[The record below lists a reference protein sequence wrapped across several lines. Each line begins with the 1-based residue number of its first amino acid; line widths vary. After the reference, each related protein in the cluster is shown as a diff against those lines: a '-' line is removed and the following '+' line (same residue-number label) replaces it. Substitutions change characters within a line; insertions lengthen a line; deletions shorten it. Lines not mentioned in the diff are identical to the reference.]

1 MKEVQ
6 DESKIEKLLKMPS
19 HGYTSN
25 FHKREMWKEIAK
37 SFNGEFKIKFDSS
50 KTYEMHYITI
60 PHKKWEISIT
70 VSDTRPLKFQVF
82 FSSRM
87 EFDIELSLSDFID
100 KILIKL
106 DKKEIKLSSQEFNKH
121 YLIRSSKS
129 DLAKQLMTAKI
140 QKAILESNLFSICYK
155 TNTESQK
162 AELMSMIQRSADDKD
177 FIIALI
183 KLHQDLIDRLSELKI
198 II

>member
-6 DESKIEKLLKMPS
+6 DENKIEKLLKMPS

-37 SFNGEFKIKFDSS
+37 SFNGEFKVKFDSGR
-50 KTYEMHYITI
+50 TYEMHHITI
-60 PHKKWEISIT
+60 PHKKWLINIT
-70 VSDTRPLKFQVF
+70 VSDTRPLKFQVLF
-82 FSSRM
+82 TSRM

-106 DKKEIKLSSQEFNKH
+106 NKQAIKLGSQEFDKH

-129 DLAKQLMTAKI
+129 DLAKQLMTPKI
-140 QKAILESNLFSICYK
+140 QKAILDSNLFSISYK
-155 TNTESQK
+155 TSPKSQK
-162 AELMSMIQRSADDKD
+162 AELMSLIQRSADDKD
-177 FIIALI
+177 SIIGLI
-183 KLHQDLIDRLSELKI
+183 QMHQDLIDRLSEMKI
-198 II
+198 IL